1 VTHYFLD
8 SSALVK
14 RYVVET
20 GTAWVRSI
28 TTPRT
33 GNSVIIAHITPVEI
47 VSGTMRR
54 KRDGSIS
61 ARTAHAVR
69 LLVDRHTSRE
79 YKVIGLSD
87 LIVQRAENLLEQH
100 VLRAYDAVQLAS
112 ALESSYRLV
121 AAGLSPLIFVAAD
134 HRLLAVATA
143 EGLTTDDPNGHP

>member
-1 VTHYFLD
+1 MTHYFLD

-20 GTAWVRSI
+20 GTSWVRLI
-28 TTPRT
+28 TSQRT
-33 GNSVIIAHITPVEI
+33 GNTVIIAHITPIEI

-61 ARTAHAVR
+61 ARTARAVR
-69 LLVDRHTSRE
+69 LLVDRHTRRE
-79 YKVIGLSD
+79 YKVIGLTD
-87 LIVQRAENLLEQH
+87 LVAQHAEDLLERH

-112 ALESSYRLV
+112 ALVSSHRLA

-134 HRLLAVATA
+134 QRLLATAVA